1 MNLKLADKIAKIVLR
16 CVFISIFF
24 IISPYTNATEKKNDW
39 DIKTDEASGQTIFF
53 HAWGGAKNI
62 NSYIKWASDEV
73 KKRHNITVKHVKVS
87 DTANVVSRILSEKN
101 VKKDNNGA
109 VDLVWINGENFSVMK
124 KNNMLLS
131 ENWIR
136 ELPNSKYLDFENNL
150 SLLNDFGVP
159 TEGMEMPWGVSQ
171 LNFYYDSKHI
181 TSPPRSAS

>member
-1 MNLKLADKIAKIVLR
+1 MYLKLADNLGKIILKFF
-16 CVFISIFF
+16 FIFVFF
-24 IISPYTNATEKKNDW
+24 IISPYSNAAEKKNGW
-39 DIKTDEASGQTIFF
+39 ERELSKVSGQTIFF

-73 KKRHNITVKHVKVS
+73 KKRYNITVKHVKVS
-87 DTANVVSRILSEKN
+87 DTANVVARILSEKN

-136 ELPNSKYLDFENNL
+136 DLPNSKYLDFEKTL
-150 SLLNDFGVP
+150 VC
-159 TEGMEMPWGVSQ
+159 
-171 LNFYYDSKHI
+171 
-181 TSPPRSAS
+181 